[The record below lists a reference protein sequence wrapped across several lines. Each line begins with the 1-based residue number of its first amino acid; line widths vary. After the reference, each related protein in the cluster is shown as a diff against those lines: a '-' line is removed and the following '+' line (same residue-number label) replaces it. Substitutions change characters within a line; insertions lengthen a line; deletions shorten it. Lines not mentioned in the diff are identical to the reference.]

1 MADFLLIHG
10 ACLGGWTWTDVVD
23 RLLAAGHGAVAPD
36 LPCDDLGAG
45 LGEYADVAAAA
56 LGDPAGEV
64 VVVGHSLGA
73 LVAPLVA
80 TRVRTR
86 RLVMLAGIVGAPGR
100 SLADLAVE
108 DADRDLPLG
117 DDEIDLDDAGRFRFS
132 ASGARRALFHDCTPS
147 QADAG
152 IDRLRFQRSMWTQVA
167 DFADWPDAEI
177 VSVTCTED
185 RIVNPA
191 WSDRVARERLGVQP
205 VHLAGGH
212 MPSIA
217 RPAELC
223 AVLTAG
229 L

>member
-23 RLLAAGHGAVAPD
+23 GLRTAGHRAVAPD
-36 LPCDDLGAG
+36 LPCDDLDAG
-45 LGEYADVAAAA
+45 LSEYADVAAAA
-56 LGDPAGEV
+56 LGDTTGDV

-100 SLADLAVE
+100 SLADLSVE

-117 DDEIDLDDAGRFRFS
+117 DDEIDLDGAGRFRFS
-132 ASGARRALFHDCTPS
+132 ASGARRTLFHDCDPGGT
-147 QADAG
+147 DAW
-152 IDRLRFQRSMWTQVA
+152 IDRLRFQRSMWTEVA
-167 DFADWPDAEI
+167 DFDWPDAEI
-177 VSVTCTED
+177 VSVTCTDD
-185 RIVNPA
+185 RLVNPA

-212 MPSIA
+212 LPSIA

-223 AVLTAG
+223 AVLTTG